1 MGDRNIF
8 LQDPVVCKDEDH
20 HMVCTLV
27 DEKGQPLEK
36 ILKIKN
42 NPLLIAIVVK
52 PSSFP
57 VSALV
62 WMGNEPLLPTHD
74 GEVCVSVCC
83 NVCSVLQ
90 CVAVFCSMLY
100 VLQCVAVCCSM
111 LQCVLPCIT
120 V

>member
-1 MGDRNIF
+1 M
-8 LQDPVVCKDEDH
+8 CKDEDH

-42 NPLLIAIVVK
+42 NPLSIAIVVK
-52 PSSFP
+52 PSTFP

-62 WMGNEPLLPTHD
+62 WMGNEQLLPTHD

-83 NVCSVLQ
+83 NVCSVLQCVAVCCSVLQ